1 MRLIKI
7 GASWCGP
14 CNLMDKRLKD
24 FNACEY
30 KAYDVGDEDDETA
43 EIVEKYNVR
52 SIPVIVLEGDN
63 GEELAKWVGAVS
75 LEDIMEKININKLN
89 VN

>member
-24 FNACEY
+24 FNACDY
-30 KAYDVGDEDDETA
+30 KSYDVDDEDDETVA
-43 EIVEKYNVR
+43 VINKYNVR
-52 SIPVIVLEGDN
+52 NVPVLVLEGDN

-75 LEDIMEKININKLN
+75 VDEILKKVDENK
-89 VN
+89 

>member
-24 FNACEY
+24 FNACDY
-30 KAYDVGDEDDETA
+30 KAYDVDDEDDETVA
-43 EIVEKYNVR
+43 VIDKYNVR
-52 SIPVIVLEGDN
+52 NVPVLVLEGDN

-75 LEDIMEKININKLN
+75 VDEILKKVDENK
-89 VN
+89 

>member
-24 FNACEY
+24 FNACDY
-30 KAYDVGDEDDETA
+30 KSYDVEYEDDETVA
-43 EIVEKYNVR
+43 VIDKYNVR
-52 SIPVIVLEGDN
+52 NVPVLVLEGDN

-75 LEDIMEKININKLN
+75 VDEILKKVDENK
-89 VN
+89 

>member
-24 FNACEY
+24 FNACDY
-30 KAYDVGDEDDETA
+30 KSYDVDDEDYETVA
-43 EIVEKYNVR
+43 VINKYNVR
-52 SIPVIVLEGDN
+52 NVPVLVLEGDN

-75 LEDIMEKININKLN
+75 VDEILKKVDENK
-89 VN
+89 

>member
-24 FNACEY
+24 FNACDY
-30 KAYDVGDEDDETA
+30 KSYDVEDEDDETVA
-43 EIVEKYNVR
+43 VIDKYNVR
-52 SIPVIVLEGDN
+52 NVPVLVLEGDN

-75 LEDIMEKININKLN
+75 VDEILKKVDENK
-89 VN
+89 

>member
-24 FNACEY
+24 FNACDY
-30 KAYDVGDEDDETA
+30 KSYDVDDEDDETVA
-43 EIVEKYNVR
+43 VIDKYNVR
-52 SIPVIVLEGDN
+52 NVPVLVLEGDN

-75 LEDIMEKININKLN
+75 VDEILKKVDENK
-89 VN
+89 

>member
-7 GASWCGP
+7 GATWCAP

-75 LEDIMEKININKLN
+75 VDEILKKVGENK
-89 VN
+89 

>member
-7 GASWCGP
+7 GATWCAP

-30 KAYDVGDEDDETA
+30 KAYDVEDEDNETV

-52 SIPVIVLEGDN
+52 NIPVIVLEGDN

-75 LEDIMEKININKLN
+75 VDEILKKVDENK
-89 VN
+89 

>member
-1 MRLIKI
+1 MRLMKI

-24 FNACEY
+24 FNACDY
-30 KAYDVGDEDDETA
+30 KSYDVEDEDDETVA
-43 EIVEKYNVR
+43 VIDKYDVRNV
-52 SIPVIVLEGDN
+52 PVLVLEGDN

-75 LEDIMEKININKLN
+75 VDEILKKVDENK
-89 VN
+89 

>member
-7 GASWCGP
+7 GATWCAP

-30 KAYDVGDEDDETA
+30 KAYDVEDEDDETA

-75 LEDIMEKININKLN
+75 VDEILKKVDENK
-89 VN
+89 

>member
-24 FNACEY
+24 FNACDY
-30 KAYDVGDEDDETA
+30 KSYDVEDEDDETVA
-43 EIVEKYNVR
+43 VIEKYNVR
-52 SIPVIVLEGDN
+52 NVPVLVLEGDN

-75 LEDIMEKININKLN
+75 VDEIIKKVDENK
-89 VN
+89 

>member
-7 GASWCGP
+7 GASWCAP

-24 FNACEY
+24 FNACDY
-30 KAYDVGDEDDETA
+30 KSYDVDDGDDETVA
-43 EIVEKYNVR
+43 AIDKYNVR
-52 SIPVIVLEGDN
+52 NVPVLVLEGDN

-75 LEDIMEKININKLN
+75 VDEILKKVDENK
-89 VN
+89 

>member
-7 GASWCGP
+7 GATWCAP

-24 FNACEY
+24 FNACDY
-30 KAYDVGDEDDETA
+30 KSYDVEDEDDETVA
-43 EIVEKYNVR
+43 VIDKYNVR
-52 SIPVIVLEGDN
+52 NVPVLVLEGDN

-75 LEDIMEKININKLN
+75 VDEILKKVDENK
-89 VN
+89 

>member
-24 FNACEY
+24 FNACDY
-30 KAYDVGDEDDETA
+30 KSYDVDDEDDETVA
-43 EIVEKYNVR
+43 VIDKYNVR
-52 SIPVIVLEGDN
+52 NIPVLVLEGDN

-75 LEDIMEKININKLN
+75 VDEILKKVDENK
-89 VN
+89 

>member
-30 KAYDVGDEDDETA
+30 KAYDVEDEDDETA

-75 LEDIMEKININKLN
+75 VDEILKKVDENK
-89 VN
+89 

>member
-24 FNACEY
+24 FNACDY
-30 KAYDVGDEDDETA
+30 KSYDVDDEDDETVA
-43 EIVEKYNVR
+43 VIEKYNVR
-52 SIPVIVLEGDN
+52 NVPALVLEGDN

-75 LEDIMEKININKLN
+75 VDEILKKVDENK
-89 VN
+89 

>member
-7 GASWCGP
+7 GATWCAP

-24 FNACEY
+24 FNACDY
-30 KAYDVGDEDDETA
+30 KPYDVDDEDDETVA
-43 EIVEKYNVR
+43 VIDKYNVR
-52 SIPVIVLEGDN
+52 NVPVLVLEGDN

-75 LEDIMEKININKLN
+75 VDEILKKVDENK
-89 VN
+89 

>member
-24 FNACEY
+24 FNACNY
-30 KAYDVGDEDDETA
+30 KAYDVDDEDDETVA
-43 EIVEKYNVR
+43 VIDKYNVR
-52 SIPVIVLEGDN
+52 NVPVLVLEGDN

-75 LEDIMEKININKLN
+75 VDEILKKVDENK
-89 VN
+89 

>member
-24 FNACEY
+24 FNACDY
-30 KAYDVGDEDDETA
+30 KAYDVDDEDDETLA
-43 EIVEKYNVR
+43 VIDKYNVR
-52 SIPVIVLEGDN
+52 NVPVLILEGDN

-75 LEDIMEKININKLN
+75 VDEIIKKVDENK
-89 VN
+89 

>member
-7 GASWCGP
+7 GATWCAP

-24 FNACEY
+24 FNACDY
-30 KAYDVGDEDDETA
+30 KSYDVEDEDDETA

-75 LEDIMEKININKLN
+75 VDEILKKVDENK
-89 VN
+89 

>member
-24 FNACEY
+24 FNACDY
-30 KAYDVGDEDDETA
+30 KSYDVEDEDDETVA
-43 EIVEKYNVR
+43 VIDEYNVR
-52 SIPVIVLEGDN
+52 NVPVLVLEGDN

-75 LEDIMEKININKLN
+75 VDEIRKKVDWNK
-89 VN
+89 